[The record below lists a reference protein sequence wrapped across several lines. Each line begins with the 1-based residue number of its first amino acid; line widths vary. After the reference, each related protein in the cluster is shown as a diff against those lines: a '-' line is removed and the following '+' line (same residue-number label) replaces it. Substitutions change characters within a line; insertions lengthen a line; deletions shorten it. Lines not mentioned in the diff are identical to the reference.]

1 MAKNDNG
8 HREPLPETVNPA
20 SITAG
25 TTTHLPT
32 KPLTP
37 EQAAEC
43 DRLNVAL
50 LASKKA
56 LLEAQRAWFK
66 DPRNPFAGEPGYDP
80 DNPYINEAYRR
91 YVDMKSATTSPKQ
104 HQANGS
110 TGPRTPEGKAKS
122 ARNAFRH
129 GFASAQVILDASEV
143 DAYNAHLDAYAATF
157 QPVNQPEADAV
168 RRMADAQWRMDVF
181 KTAESTLVELET
193 QYQCLMLIDHD
204 KIAKLAGPWELRHYR
219 TLTFIDITQER
230 AWDLLHRYHADAARE
245 YSRAFAIFRK
255 LTEMRE
261 QLGPPTLPPSDRV
274 EVDDQPEPGE
284 LLPDQLVRNELPAA
298 AAAADPPRKQPE
310 KKSRRLNLGRIVSGG
325 SRRRR

>member
-1 MAKNDNG
+1 MAKNDNS
-8 HREPLPETVNPA
+8 REPLPETVNPA

-43 DRLNVAL
+43 DRLNVAV

-143 DAYNAHLDAYAATF
+143 EAYEAHLDAYAATF
-157 QPVNQPEADAV
+157 QPINQPEADAV

-245 YSRAFAIFRK
+245 YSRAFAIFRRLK
-255 LTEMRE
+255 EMRE
-261 QLGPPTLPPSDRV
+261 EPGSPVPPPV
-274 EVDDQPEPGE
+274 ETPTTEPEPEPADLEINEE
-284 LLPDQLVRNELPAA
+284 LPQKQQVRNELPRQ
-298 AAAADPPRKQPE
+298 PRSQPQQT
-310 KKSRRLNLGRIVSGG
+310 KSRRLNLGRLI
-325 SRRRR
+325 R

>member
-1 MAKNDNG
+1 MSQKKPHNDVNG
-8 HREPLPETVNPA
+8 NNPHPDSQSPPAEPEG
-20 SITAG
+20 I
-25 TTTHLPT
+25 THLPS

-37 EQAAEC
+37 EQAAQCE
-43 DRLNVAL
+43 RLNIAVIA
-50 LASKKA
+50 AKKA

-66 DPRNPFAGEPGYDP
+66 DPRNPFAGVTAYDP
-80 DNPYINEAYRR
+80 DNPYINEAYKR

-104 HQANGS
+104 HEANGS

-143 DAYNAHLDAYAATF
+143 EAYNAHLDAYVTTF

-168 RRMADAQWRMDVF
+168 RRMADAQWRMDLF

-193 QYQCLMLIDHD
+193 HYQCLMLIDHD
-204 KIAKLAGPWELRHYR
+204 KIAKLARPWELRHYR
-219 TLTFIDITQER
+219 TLSFIDITQER

-255 LTEMRE
+255 LKEMRE
-261 QLGPPTLPPSDRV
+261 DLGCCPAPSPAEIPIIEPEAESTVCREETGE
-274 EVDDQPEPGE
+274 EVPQS
-284 LLPDQLVRNELPAA
+284 QQVRNELP
-298 AAAADPPRKQPE
+298 RKRPQG
-310 KKSRRLNLGRIVSGG
+310 KSRRLNLGRLV
-325 SRRRR
+325 R